1 MLTTRQKI
9 ALARIARAPVIATR
23 RLLGQGPE
31 VLVTRRG
38 LNWKLDLR
46 EGIDFSIFLMGG
58 FELRTIAAYASILR
72 PGSVALDIGANIGA
86 HALPLAEM
94 VGPTGRVLAFEPTA
108 FAFAKLQHNLSLN
121 SRLQSRVRAFQMMLV
136 ARDAEELPEAL
147 YSSWPLDVSGDVH
160 PKLRGRLMSTQGAR
174 AASLDFVLEQE
185 AVERV
190 DFIKLDVDGY
200 ECEVLRGAL
209 RTLKRHRPA
218 LIMEIAPYVLVEH
231 GESLEE
237 LLGLLRSANYRTY
250 DLNSGRPLWPD
261 PSATDG
267 RITDGAGFNVVARPD

>member
-23 RLLGQGPE
+23 RLFGQGPE

-121 SRLQSRVRAFQMMLV
+121 SRLQARVRAFQMMLV
-136 ARDAEELPEAL
+136 ARDAEVLPEAL
-147 YSSWPLDVSGDVH
+147 YSSWPLDVSEDVH

-174 AASLDFVLEQE
+174 AASLDLVLEQE

-209 RTLKRHRPA
+209 RTLKRHRPV

-261 PSATDG
+261 PSAADG